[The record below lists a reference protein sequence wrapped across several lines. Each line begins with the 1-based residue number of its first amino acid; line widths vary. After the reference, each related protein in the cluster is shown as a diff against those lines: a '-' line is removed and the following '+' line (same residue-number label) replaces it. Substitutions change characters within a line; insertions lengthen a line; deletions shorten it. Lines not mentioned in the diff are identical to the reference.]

1 MRNEMV
7 NGQWSKVKGQ
17 WSMVN
22 KEKVLKSCSPCKN
35 KIEKLKYG
43 STET

>member
-1 MRNEMV
+1 VKSEK
-7 NGQWSKVKGQ
+7 SKVKGQ

-22 KEKVLKSCSPCKN
+22 VQWSKVNGQLRRSPCKN